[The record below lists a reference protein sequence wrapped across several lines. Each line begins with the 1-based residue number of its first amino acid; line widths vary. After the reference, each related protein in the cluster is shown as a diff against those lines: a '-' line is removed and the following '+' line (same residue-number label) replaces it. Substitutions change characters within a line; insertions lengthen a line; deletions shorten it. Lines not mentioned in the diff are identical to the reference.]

1 MQNTLMQMIDNMSAN
16 AKRPAEEYLG
26 EDGLLHCSVCHRPV
40 QTVIHVF
47 GVDKTVRC
55 ICKCREDELKADEA
69 RRNKEKHDLIRRKCF
84 GEDWLEMSEWTF
96 KNDDRQNPKLSDAM
110 KRYADKFED
119 FRADSKGLL
128 LHGTVGTGKSYYAA
142 CIANEL
148 IDRGFT
154 AKMTNFATLTNQLQ
168 ETFDK
173 KQEIITQLNRC
184 SLLIIDD
191 LGAER
196 RSDYMKEIVFNI
208 IDSRYRSG
216 LPFIVTTNLS
226 PDEIKKPSEIALQ
239 RIYDRVLE
247 RCFPIE
253 VSGVSRRRQ
262 ALRDT
267 FNETKEMLGL

>member
-1 MQNTLMQMIDNMSAN
+1 MQNTLIQMIDNMSAN

-26 EDGLLHCSVCHRPV
+26 EDGLLHCSVCHRAV
-40 QTVIHVF
+40 ETIIHVF
-47 GVDKTVRC
+47 GTDKKVRC

-69 RRNKEKHDLIRRKCF
+69 RRNKEKHDRIRKKCF
-84 GEDWLEMSEWTF
+84 GDDWLEMSEWTF
-96 KNDDRQNPKLSDAM
+96 ENDDRQNPKLSDAM
-110 KRYADKFED
+110 LRYADKFED
-119 FRADSKGLL
+119 FREESRGLL

-142 CIANEL
+142 CIANRL
-148 IDRGFT
+148 IDKGYT

-216 LPFIVTTNLS
+216 LPFIVTTNLQ
-226 PDEIKKPSEIALQ
+226 PEEIKKPSEIGLQ

-253 VSGVSRRRQ
+253 ISGVSRRRQ
-262 ALRDT
+262 ALKQS